1 MDEVKT
7 TRRQKVGLENS
18 ATRTALL
25 DAAELLMRE
34 EGYAAVTS
42 RRLGAKAGLKPQL
55 VHYYFRTMDD
65 LFLAVLR
72 RISERGLQLAAKA
85 MESDQPLRALWEQS
99 RDPSGAAMNLEF
111 MALAN
116 HRKVIRAEMAR
127 NGERL
132 RRLQQDALARHF
144 ALRGIEPRIPPG
156 VVTLLA
162 SSVGLVLVLEGA
174 IGMSN
179 AHAETEALV
188 EACLRRFEE
197 AGDAIPGFIAAPDA
211 S

>member
-1 MDEVKT
+1 MNEVRT

-18 ATRTALL
+18 ATRAALL
-25 DAAELLMRE
+25 DAAELLMQE

-42 RRLGAKAGLKPQL
+42 RRLGAKAGVKPQL

-65 LFLAVLR
+65 LFIAVFR
-72 RISERGLQLAAKA
+72 RIAERGLQLAAEA
-85 MESDQPLRALWEQS
+85 LDSDQPLRALWEQS
-99 RDPSGAAMNLEF
+99 RDPSGVAMNLEF

-116 HRKVIRAEMAR
+116 HRKVIRAEMAK

-132 RRLQQDALARHF
+132 RQLQRDALARHF
-144 ALRGIEPRIPPG
+144 KLRGIAPRIPPG

-162 SSVGLVLVLEGA
+162 SSVGLVLVLEA
-174 IGMSN
+174 TIGMSN

-188 EACLRRFEE
+188 EACLRQFET
-197 AGDAIPGFIAAPDA
+197 AGDTFGGFAIAPDA
-211 S
+211 P